1 MMRHVRA
8 VAAAA
13 TLSLGLPTAADAA
26 LLKVEF
32 EITAL
37 QRTGASTE
45 VTGFLP
51 ISGSFVFDTA
61 TPISITGLR
70 AVEDLQFTLVT
81 PLDDIDVKDFVVS
94 GSDLFG
100 VGPQVTIRNSQSDPG
115 NFLSLRFSRTTN
127 GLNLALLQTSQ
138 GVFNTVGVPASR
150 NTVRVSEVVPGAAVI
165 PLPAAGWLLGFGI
178 AGLMALRLHKAP

>member
-1 MMRHVRA
+1 MIRNA
-8 VAAAA
+8 LAIAAAA
-13 TLSLGLPTAADAA
+13 TLSLGLSTAADAA
-26 LLKVEF
+26 LLKFEF
-32 EITAL
+32 EITEL

-61 TPISITGLR
+61 TPISFTGLR

-81 PLDDIDVKDFVVS
+81 PPDDIDVKDFVVS

-100 VGPQVTIRNSQSDPG
+100 VGPQFTIRNNQSDPG

-127 GLNLALLQTSQ
+127 GLDLALLQTSQ
-138 GVFNTVGVPASR
+138 GFFNTVGVPADR
-150 NTVRVSEVVPGAAVI
+150 NTVRVSEVVPTAAAI

-178 AGLMALRLHKAP
+178 AGLMALRLRRAA